1 LIGTASS
8 ALRRISSGIRSLD
21 AVTLGGIPESTVT
34 MVYGPPK
41 AGKSIFA
48 YHFLAESVRLN
59 EACIIVTTDYGPE
72 DLARAMSGFNWSIQ
86 DALKQG
92 GIQVIL
98 MIPATSSAA
107 GNGASLRIVSLA
119 DPADL
124 MSNLNEILRPIVEHN
139 VRFRAIWDSL
149 TPLFIYNPPMLVAKI
164 LREYSS
170 RVKKAGS
177 VGVLVTLVQGSIDPQ
192 SENILK
198 ASVDNLLNLH
208 PEGKLVV
215 EGMVGTP
222 RVTIEY
228 SITNAGIQVRPEKME
243 ARISGEQRRLAA
255 VMFTDIVGYS
265 ALTQKNERLALELLE
280 EHRKIVRS
288 ILVRHNGREIK
299 TIGDAFLIEFES
311 ALEATQCAID
321 MQTSLHDH
329 NQRSSTE
336 RHVHLRIG
344 IHLGDVIRRESDVLG
359 DAVNIASRIEPL
371 AQPDEIC
378 ISQQVFDQVR
388 NKIDCPIKKLGARQ
402 LKNIEYRI
410 DVYRIPVYD
419 IGSSESVVKSG

>member
-8 ALRRISSGIRSLD
+8 ALRRISSGIKSLD
-21 AVTLGGIPESTVT
+21 AVTSGGIPESTVT

-59 EACIIVTTDYGPE
+59 EACIIVATDYGPE

-86 DALKQG
+86 DALKKG
-92 GIQVIL
+92 GIQVIS
-98 MIPATSSAA
+98 MMPVTSSTPA
-107 GNGASLRIVSLA
+107 NGASLKIVSLA
-119 DPADL
+119 NPADL

-149 TPLFIYNPPMLVAKI
+149 TPLFIYNPPMIVAKI

-192 SENILK
+192 SENIIK
-198 ASVDNLLNLH
+198 ASVDNLVNLH

-215 EGMVGTP
+215 EGMMGTP
-222 RVTIEY
+222 RVTIGY
-228 SITNAGIQVRPEKME
+228 SITNAGIEVRTEKIE
-243 ARISGEQRRLAA
+243 AEISREQRRLAA

-265 ALTQKNERLALELLE
+265 SLTQKNERLALELLE
-280 EHRKIVRS
+280 EHRKIVRPIVAS
-288 ILVRHNGREIK
+288 HNGREIK

-311 ALEATQCAID
+311 ALEATQCAINIQKD
-321 MQTSLHDH
+321 LYAH
-329 NQRSSTE
+329 NQQSTTE
-336 RHVHLRIG
+336 RRIHLRIG
-344 IHLGDVIRRESDVLG
+344 IHLGDVIRRQSDVLG

-371 AQPDEIC
+371 AESDGIC
-378 ISQQVFDQVR
+378 ISEQVYDQVR
-388 NKIDCPIKKLGARQ
+388 NKIDCPIEKLGSRR

-410 DVYRIPVYD
+410 DVYRILIHD
-419 IGSSESVVKSG
+419 IGSPGSVVKRE